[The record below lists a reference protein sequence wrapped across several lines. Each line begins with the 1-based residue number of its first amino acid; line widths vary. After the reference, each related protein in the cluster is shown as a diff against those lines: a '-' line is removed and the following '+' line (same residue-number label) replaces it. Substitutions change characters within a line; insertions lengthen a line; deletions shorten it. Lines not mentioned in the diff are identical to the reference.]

1 MMGTKTTSTAPTAA
15 TTITSTEGGPSP
27 GGGVTGEGVATWL
40 YALLAWTSP
49 AFPIGA
55 YTYSHGIEYAVETGA
70 VKNRDTLASW
80 VGRIVSKG
88 AGFLDA
94 VLFAEAWR
102 AAGDATRLDEL
113 ADLATAL
120 RGTSEMALES
130 SQQGASFLL
139 ATAAAWP
146 HPALD
151 AFAERHGGRAALPI
165 AFAIAAA
172 GRVPL
177 EPALTAYLHGMAANL
192 ISAGVRLVPLGQTD
206 GQRALAAL
214 APVVAATAARAIAT
228 PIEEAGSAAPMVDWT
243 SMRHESQ
250 YTRLFRS

>member
-1 MMGTKTTSTAPTAA
+1 MTTSTAPIAA
-15 TTITSTEGGPSP
+15 TTTTGMTTSTDPRP
-27 GGGVTGEGVATWL
+27 YDPWL

-49 AFPIGA
+49 AYPIGA
-55 YTYSHGIEYAVETGA
+55 YTYSHGIEYAVEIGA
-70 VKNRDTLASW
+70 VKNRDTLSLW

-94 VLFAEAWR
+94 VLFAESWR
-102 AAGDATRLDEL
+102 AAGDAKRLDDL
-113 ADLATAL
+113 AALATAL

-130 SQQGASFLL
+130 SQQGASFLA
-139 ATAAAWP
+139 ATMAAWP
-146 HPALD
+146 DAGLD
-151 AFAERHGGRAALPI
+151 AFAARHEGRSPLPI
-165 AFAIAAA
+165 AFAIAAS

-192 ISAGVRLVPLGQTD
+192 VSAGVRLVPLGQTD
-206 GQRALAAL
+206 GQRALASL
-214 APVVAATAARAIAT
+214 APVVAATALRAIST
-228 PIEEAGSAAPMVDWT
+228 PIDEAGSAAPMVDWT